1 MVVAVRVISIKSDI
15 RIPVLGCFSKI
26 KYVSS
31 IKYSLASFLVNYGLG
46 KKSPQL
52 YKSIAA
58 FKSALLKSPSQLTMD
73 NLLCKYEQ

>member
-26 KYVSS
+26 KYMSS
-31 IKYSLASFLVNYGLG
+31 MKYSLASFLVNYGLG

-52 YKSIAA
+52 Y
-58 FKSALLKSPSQLTMD
+58 
-73 NLLCKYEQ
+73 